1 MSEFKEYIPFLIK
14 AQNSGA
20 FTVDGSLK
28 VLEAIDSINGKG
40 KYNAEEIKTV
50 VLQALELGNAN
61 SKGAYTF
68 DEIRVLKQIY
78 EKATSKDQNLTQVP
92 APKASAPKE
101 VKLEPKISELKET
114 PSLETLSESEIKE
127 LALKQLNS

>member
-40 KYNAEEIKTV
+40 KYNSEEIKTV

-78 EKATSKDQNLTQVP
+78 EKAQNVN
-92 APKASAPKE
+92 ANVNSE
-101 VKLEPKISELKET
+101 EPKISEV
-114 PSLETLSESEIKE
+114 PQSLETLSESEIKE
-127 LALKQLNS
+127 LALRQLNKN

>member
-92 APKASAPKE
+92 APKPKE

>member
-40 KYNAEEIKTV
+40 KYNSEEIKTV

-78 EKATSKDQNLTQVP
+78 EKAQNVNVN
-92 APKASAPKE
+92 SE
-101 VKLEPKISELKET
+101 EPKISEV
-114 PSLETLSESEIKE
+114 PQSLETLSESEIKE
-127 LALKQLNS
+127 LALRQLNKN